1 VTLALEI
8 VGIVVAVLLIAGTV
22 LRIRKVR
29 RDEMRELSRPLE
41 RRLVS
46 PPPSPYAPSK
56 GFRLLDGSGEP
67 MTRAPLERPRL
78 DPSRQYVFSDAP
90 HTEESSALHA
100 RHNDDWFLSR
110 SSHRSTGSLLAR
122 GMAIVLGLAVVV
134 AIIVA
139 YAVGH
144 HPPKSSTTTTT
155 TTTTRPPATTTSV
168 PSTLHATSLSGDDAT
183 YAAPG
188 ARYRVTVTGSR
199 GETWAV
205 YNMGP
210 ASTLEWQGPVTVGK
224 SESLVMTGESRITIG
239 SPSSASVIVNGRAV
253 VFPSPL
259 PATLVLVFTPPR
271 STTTT
276 TTS

>member
-1 VTLALEI
+1 VILALEI
-8 VGIVVAVLLIAGTV
+8 IGIVVAVLLIAGTL

-29 RDEMRELSRPLE
+29 RDEARELSRPLE

-46 PPPSPYAPSK
+46 PPPSPYTPSK

-67 MTRAPLERPRL
+67 VTRPPLERPRL
-78 DPSRQYVFSDAP
+78 DPGRQYIFSDSP
-90 HTEESSALHA
+90 NSEESSALHT

-110 SSHRSTGSLLAR
+110 SSHRSAGSLVARSVLFVLAI
-122 GMAIVLGLAVVV
+122 AVV

-144 HPPKSSTTTTT
+144 HSPKSSTTTTT
-155 TTTTRPPATTTSV
+155 TTTTRPPATTTTV
-168 PSTLHATSLSGDDAT
+168 PIALHATSLSGDDAS
-183 YAAPG
+183 YIVPG

-210 ASTLEWQGPVTVGK
+210 TGTLEWQGPVDLGK
-224 SESLVMTGESRITIG
+224 NESLVMTGDSRITIG
-239 SPSSASVIVNGRAV
+239 SPSSASVTVGGRPV
-253 VFPSPL
+253 IFPSPL
-259 PATLVLVFTPPR
+259 PATLVLVFTPIGP
-271 STTTT
+271 TT